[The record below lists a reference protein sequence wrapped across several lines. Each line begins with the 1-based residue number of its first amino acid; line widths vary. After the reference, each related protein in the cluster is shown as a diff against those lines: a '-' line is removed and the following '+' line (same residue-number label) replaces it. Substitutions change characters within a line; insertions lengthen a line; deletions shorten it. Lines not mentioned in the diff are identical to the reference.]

1 MTMRFVLGRVDR
13 FKALLATVAVAATM
27 IGAASTPAEARHRH
41 KGGYHRA
48 GHHAVHHVRPARNRH
63 HARAQRAT
71 GGHSSGGFLRPTYAS
86 IVVDANTGRTLSAQN
101 ESAPH
106 HPASITKVMTLYL
119 LFEELEKGRI
129 RLDSDIT
136 VSQRAAAQQ
145 PTKLGLRPGSTIDV
159 EDAIK
164 AVVTRSA
171 NDIAVAIAENIGGD
185 ETTFAE
191 MMTRKARSLGMYG
204 TTFRNAS
211 GLPNPAQITTA
222 RDLSILGRA
231 IQDRFPRY
239 YKYFATRTFY
249 FRGKPIANHNHLLGR
264 VEGVDGI
271 KTGYTAASG
280 FNLLSSVRRDG
291 RYVVSVVLGGR
302 TYAQRDRIMAGLIE
316 DNLGDASTRRTAVAV
331 AERGEDT
338 DRQSARVMES
348 APDEPVVRKVA
359 RVETRAP
366 VQLAAAVA
374 PVAAVEPSSEPR
386 RINTA
391 SLDLAVPL
399 PPAKIETR
407 VERARPA
414 VVTAVRAEP
423 EAAEPATRTARR
435 AALEGATAR
444 PLAYAATSTPSN
456 LRWVEGPQGRVNPR
470 AEAPRPEA
478 RIPEA
483 RNEAKAEGKSSEAK
497 SSDARNSTAKIPL
510 VRPGNTGWM
519 IQIGATEDAEKA
531 HELLTRAKGKASLAS
546 AKPFTE
552 KVQKGGGTLWR
563 ARFAGL
569 EEDSAEAACKSLK
582 RSGFSCFATRN

>member
-185 ETTFAE
+185 ESTFAD

-211 GLPNPAQITTA
+211 GLPNPGQITTA

-249 FRGKPIANHNHLLGR
+249 FRGKPIGNHNHLLGR

-291 RYVVSVVLGGR
+291 RYIVSVVLGGK

-316 DNLGDASTRRTAVAV
+316 DNLSDASPRRTAVAV
-331 AERGEDT
+331 AEREDT

-348 APDEPVVRKVA
+348 APDETVA
-359 RVETRAP
+359 RKPVRVEARAP
-366 VQLAAAVA
+366 VQLAALTSVTPAE
-374 PVAAVEPSSEPR
+374 PVAEPR
-386 RINTA
+386 RVNTA

-423 EAAEPATRTARR
+423 EAAEPAGRTARR

-456 LRWVEGPQGRVNPR
+456 LRWVEGPHGRVSPR

-478 RIPEA
+478 KVPEA
-483 RNEAKAEGKSSEAK
+483 RNEAKNEGKSSEAK
-497 SSDARNSTAKIPL
+497 SSEAKATAKIAL

-531 HELLTRAKGKASLAS
+531 HELLARAKGKASLAS